1 MDDKTEE
8 ITPSEEPEE
17 AGNPSFT
24 ISDKRHAAFRETAE
38 GEGPPSEKPRLP
50 SYLEQLQA
58 QLEEKDRKLKQF
70 MDRVDRENADF
81 RERLNREFDR
91 RMEKARADLI
101 LTFLPVLDNLERAIA
116 AAEEHGPDD
125 NLLEGMNII
134 HAQFLAQLKKEGVE
148 GVQVVGEPF
157 DPSMSEAVGVV
168 PTQDPSKDNT
178 VFDELEKGYTI
189 NGKLLRPARVRVL
202 RTTYREGE

>member
-17 AGNPSFT
+17 AGKPSFT
-24 ISDKRHAAFRETAE
+24 ISDRRHAAFRETAE
-38 GEGPPSEKPRLP
+38 GEGPPPEKPRLP

-70 MDRVDRENADF
+70 IDRVDRENAEF

-91 RMEKARADLI
+91 RMEKVGADLI
-101 LTFLPVLDNLERAIA
+101 LTFLPILDNLERAIA
-116 AAEEHGPDD
+116 AAEKHGPDD
-125 NLLEGMNII
+125 NLLEGITII
-134 HAQFLAQLKKEGVE
+134 HNQFLAQLKREGVE
-148 GVQVVGEPF
+148 SVQVMGEPF
-157 DPSMSEAVGVV
+157 DPSMSEAVGVA

-178 VFDELEKGYTI
+178 VFDELEKGYII

-202 RTTYREGE
+202 RLLSQEGE